1 MIVIETLV
9 TDLDGKPLSST
20 KRSIFARGE
29 GGFAGKRRSSTNI
42 APSD

>member
-1 MIVIETLV
+1 VIVTETLV
-9 TDLDGKPLSST
+9 TDFDGKPLSST

-29 GGFAGKRRSSTNI
+29 GGFAGKHGSSTTI

>member
-20 KRSIFARGE
+20 KRSIVARGE
-29 GGFAGKRRSSTNI
+29 GGFAGKRGSSTNI